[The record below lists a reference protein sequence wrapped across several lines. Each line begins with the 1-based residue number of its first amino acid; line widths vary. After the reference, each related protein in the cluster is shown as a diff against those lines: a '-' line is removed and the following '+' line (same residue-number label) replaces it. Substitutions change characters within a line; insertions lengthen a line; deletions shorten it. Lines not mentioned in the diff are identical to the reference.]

1 MELRYGEIDEN
12 VKKRSVQDVILHQ
25 RQRIPVRENRQPS
38 GVTSVPVMYGEK
50 TAGMLA
56 VTAAVNDLAAQGIQA
71 ADVFP
76 VILFPPGTQE
86 ESLRTLMKQICRTA
100 FPLGINVREGRQE
113 VTDLVRRP
121 VVIGTA
127 SGNPF
132 FKQDQDKDRKTRNY
146 ADMDIVMA
154 GLAGLEGTYILAAEH
169 EKELMERFS
178 GSLLYRIQKAGP
190 ELCIAGAA
198 EKAFYAGAG
207 PMVSLAGGG
216 ILAGLWELC
225 KKTGC
230 GMEADLP
237 LIPLPQETI
246 EITEYFGIDPYT
258 IRSGG
263 GLLIA
268 AADGEKMIRTLS
280 ESGIFSVR
288 IGRLT
293 GTKDKILR
301 NGEEIRHLDR
311 PRADSLSLLS
321 QALTHDFLHAQ
332 NGKKS

>member
-1 MELRYGEIDEN
+1 
-12 VKKRSVQDVILHQ
+12 
-25 RQRIPVRENRQPS
+25 
-38 GVTSVPVMYGEK
+38 
-50 TAGMLA
+50 
-56 VTAAVNDLAAQGIQA
+56 
-71 ADVFP
+71 
-76 VILFPPGTQE
+76 
-86 ESLRTLMKQICRTA
+86 
-100 FPLGINVREGRQE
+100 
-113 VTDLVRRP
+113 
-121 VVIGTA
+121 
-127 SGNPF
+127 
-132 FKQDQDKDRKTRNY
+132 
-146 ADMDIVMA
+146 
-154 GLAGLEGTYILAAEH
+154 
-169 EKELMERFS
+169 
-178 GSLLYRIQKAGP
+178 
-190 ELCIAGAA
+190 
-198 EKAFYAGAG
+198 
-207 PMVSLAGGG
+207 
-216 ILAGLWELC
+216 
-225 KKTGC
+225 
-230 GMEADLP
+230 MEADLP

-321 QALTHDFLHAQ
+321 QALTNNFLHAQ